1 MDKNLENRLQAIKAH
16 EQAISEQK
24 DFIRASFIAAI
35 KETTN
40 PSIKKIGNFLHIIS
54 YKDME
59 NWDVSGTM
67 LRNCLCSYIEENPL
81 SVTLKVIEKLE
92 NCAAKNMNAEFT
104 FYIKNCSYFGVQTHC
119 SVQKYIVKCILKNFY
134 SRLESNG

>member
-1 MDKNLENRLQAIKAH
+1 MDKNLENRLQAIKAQ
-16 EQAISEQK
+16 EQAIKEQK
-24 DFIRASFIAAI
+24 DFIRASFIAAV

-67 LRNCLCSYIEENPL
+67 LRNSLCSYIEENPL
-81 SVTLKVIEKLE
+81 SVTLKVIKKLE
-92 NCAAKNMNAEFT
+92 NELVSLSASTSQSNSASVAASEEVSESIRNTCRRLLDFT
-104 FYIKNCSYFGVQTHC
+104 PLFP
-119 SVQKYIVKCILKNFY
+119 
-134 SRLESNG
+134 

>member
-1 MDKNLENRLQAIKAH
+1 MDKNLANRLQAIKAQ

-24 DFIRASFIAAI
+24 EFIRASFIAAI

-40 PSIKKIGNFLHIIS
+40 PSIKKIGKFLHTIS
-54 YKDME
+54 YKDLE

-67 LRNCLCSYIEENPL
+67 LRNCLCNYIEEKSL
-81 SVTLKVIEKLE
+81 SETLKVIKKLE
-92 NCAAKNMNAEFT
+92 NCAAKNMNAEFHVWLKLNGWYHYSN
-104 FYIKNCSYFGVQTHC
+104 F
-119 SVQKYIVKCILKNFY
+119 SVQQYFVKNILKNFY